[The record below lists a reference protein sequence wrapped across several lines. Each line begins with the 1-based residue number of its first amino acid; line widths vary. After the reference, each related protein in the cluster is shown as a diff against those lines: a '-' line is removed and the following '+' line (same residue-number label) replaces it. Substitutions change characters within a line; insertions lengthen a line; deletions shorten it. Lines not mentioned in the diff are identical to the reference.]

1 MMVFVQLNSTGAQ
14 RACQASGEEHTM
26 ALFSQLEGE
35 EKPKWSE
42 FIHNIP
48 PDGSFIPNNHT
59 FVCFGISRRFV
70 LSVLRFSAAASD
82 AETVFLRWQTT
93 LAALNL

>member
-1 MMVFVQLNSTGAQ
+1 MG
-14 RACQASGEEHTM
+14 
-26 ALFSQLEGE
+26 LFSQLEGE

-48 PDGSFIPNNHT
+48 SDGSLIPNNHT
-59 FVCFGISRRFV
+59 FVCFVISRHFV
-70 LSVLRFSAAASD
+70 LSVLRFSAASSD
-82 AETVFLRWQTT
+82 AVTVFLRWQTT

>member
-1 MMVFVQLNSTGAQ
+1 MS
-14 RACQASGEEHTM
+14 
-26 ALFSQLEGE
+26 LFPRLEGE

-48 PDGSFIPNNHT
+48 PDGSFITNNHT
-59 FVCFGISRRFV
+59 FVCFVISRCFV
-70 LSVLRFSAAASD
+70 LRVLRFSAASSD
-82 AETVFLRWQTT
+82 AVTVFLRWQTT